1 MWLETVIAQ
10 GLEGRTEAV
19 PMVYLTTEAM
29 ARYAQDSS
37 FESNNYNG
45 RGIGMRLHPY

>member
-19 PMVYLTTEAM
+19 PMVHHTTEAM
-29 ARYAQDSS
+29 ALHAQDSS
-37 FESNNYNG
+37 FESNYYSS
-45 RGIGMRLHPY
+45 RGAGQR